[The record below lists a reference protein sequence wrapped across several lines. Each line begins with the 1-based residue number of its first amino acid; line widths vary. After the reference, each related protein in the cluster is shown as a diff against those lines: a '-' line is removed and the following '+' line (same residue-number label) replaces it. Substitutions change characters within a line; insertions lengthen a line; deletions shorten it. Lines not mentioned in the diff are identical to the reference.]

1 MVYVTVNRFAIDAD
15 RIIKRYIEQDLQKV
29 VIMRKN
35 LMLIL
40 LSSVL
45 LSSCGL
51 GNNGSQVSSL
61 LWNEE
66 YRKVINVLGRDTAG
80 LRVPDDVPFQYKVE
94 LRGYSNDILAEY
106 YYYRAYTGL
115 KKYKKAI
122 VHIVKYL
129 EKTGHDRPYF
139 ESRIAL
145 IDMCYVM
152 FNHPEFSIK
161 LLEESLIE
169 DRRNSQL
176 KVMLASLYEYEAY
189 WGGGDWQKAIDLY
202 DEIEASLDSG
212 QRTLLNYW
220 KSSIY
225 GDSDKALSEITK
237 SLEKSGYTNLED
249 LQRRAEIY
257 ERREDYEVA
266 IEDYTRMIEVSGES
280 YRAYYGRGNCYE
292 VLGDTLSARIDRERA
307 EHLQDSVLRER
318 FVRDST
324 ESSFSMRNRI

>member
-1 MVYVTVNRFAIDAD
+1 
-15 RIIKRYIEQDLQKV
+15 
-29 VIMRKN
+29 MRKN
-35 LMLIL
+35 LILISL
-40 LSSVL
+40 FIVL
-45 LSSCGL
+45 LSSCSL
-51 GNNGSQVSSL
+51 GYNGSHVSSL
-61 LWNEE
+61 LFHEE
-66 YRKVINVLGRDTAG
+66 YRKVINVLNRDTAG
-80 LRVPDDVPFQYKVE
+80 LRVPDDVPFLYKAE
-94 LRGYSNDILAEY
+94 LGKYSSDILAEY

-122 VHIVKYL
+122 EHIVKYL

-139 ESRIAL
+139 ESHIAL
-145 IDMCYVM
+145 VDMCYVM
-152 FNHPEFSIK
+152 FYHPEYSIK

-176 KVMLASLYEYEAY
+176 KVMLASMYEYEAY

-220 KSSIY
+220 KSNIY

-237 SLEKSGYTNLED
+237 SLEKSGYTDLED
-249 LQRRAEIY
+249 LQRRAGIY
-257 ERREDYEVA
+257 ESRKDYEAA
-266 IEDYTRMIEVSGES
+266 IEDYTRMIEVSDES
-280 YRAYYGRGNCYE
+280 YRAYYGRSSCYE

-307 EHLQDSVLRER
+307 EHLQDSVQRER

-324 ESSFSMRNRI
+324 EMSIVMRNRI

>member
-1 MVYVTVNRFAIDAD
+1 
-15 RIIKRYIEQDLQKV
+15 
-29 VIMRKN
+29 MRKN
-35 LMLIL
+35 LILIAL
-40 LSSVL
+40 FGVM

-51 GNNGSQVSSL
+51 GYNGSQVSFL
-61 LWNEE
+61 LSREE
-66 YRKVINVLGRDTAG
+66 YRKVINVLNRDTAG
-80 LRVPDDVPFQYKVE
+80 LRVPDDVPFLYKAE
-94 LRGYSNDILAEY
+94 LGKYSSDILAEY
-106 YYYRAYTGL
+106 YYHRAYTGL

-152 FNHPEFSIK
+152 FNHPEYSIR

-176 KVMLASLYEYEAY
+176 KVVLASLYEYEAY

-202 DEIEASLDSG
+202 DEIEASLDLG

-220 KSSIY
+220 KSNMY

-237 SLEKSGYTNLED
+237 SLEKSGYTELED
-249 LQRRAEIY
+249 LQRRAGIY
-257 ERREDYEVA
+257 ESRKDYEAA
-266 IEDYTRMIEVSGES
+266 IEDYTRMIEVSDE
-280 YRAYYGRGNCYE
+280 
-292 VLGDTLSARIDRERA
+292 
-307 EHLQDSVLRER
+307 
-318 FVRDST
+318 
-324 ESSFSMRNRI
+324 

>member
-1 MVYVTVNRFAIDAD
+1 
-15 RIIKRYIEQDLQKV
+15 
-29 VIMRKN
+29 MRKN
-35 LMLIL
+35 LILIL
-40 LSSVL
+40 LSGVL

-80 LRVPDDVPFQYKVE
+80 LRVPDDVPFLYRAE
-94 LRGYSNDILAEY
+94 LSEYSNDILAEY
-106 YYYRAYTGL
+106 YYYRAYVGL

-122 VHIVKYL
+122 EHIVKYL

-139 ESRIAL
+139 ESSIAL
-145 IDMCYVM
+145 IDMCYIM
-152 FNHPEFSIK
+152 FNFPEYSIR
-161 LLEESLIE
+161 LLEESLKE
-169 DRRNSQL
+169 DRRNCQL

-189 WGGGDWQKAIDLY
+189 WCRGDYQKALKKAIDLY
-202 DEIEASLDSG
+202 DEIEMSLDSN

-237 SLEKSGYTNLED
+237 SLERSGYTNLED
-249 LQRRAEIY
+249 LQKRAEIY
-257 ERREDYEVA
+257 KCRQDYEAA
-266 IEDYTRMIEVSGES
+266 IEDYTRMIEVSDES
-280 YRAYYGRGNCYE
+280 YRAYYGRSSCYE
-292 VLGDTLSARIDRERA
+292 MLGDTLSARIDMERA

-324 ESSFSMRNRI
+324 ESSLSMRNRI